1 MPRTLVILRH
11 AKSSW
16 DDPELADHDRPL
28 AKRGRGAL
36 PRLQRYIAE
45 RALPVELVLCSSARR
60 ARQTL
65 DGVIEALGAAPTI
78 RVDQELYLASADQLA
93 QRLEQVDDA
102 VSGVLLVGH
111 NPGIEELLGRLA
123 VTGERPALERLARK
137 VPTGALG
144 ELTLTGSWSQ
154 LRAQGCH
161 LDAFVVP
168 RDLPG

>member
-11 AKSSW
+11 AKSNW

-28 AKRGRGAL
+28 AQRGREAL
-36 PRLQRYIAE
+36 PRLRRYLAE

-65 DGVIEALGAAPTI
+65 DGVIEGLGAAPTV
-78 RVDQELYLASADQLA
+78 RVDQALYLASASQLA

-111 NPGIEELLGRLA
+111 NPGIEELLGLLA
-123 VTGERPALERLARK
+123 VAGERPALEQLAHK

-144 ELTLTGSWSQ
+144 ELTLTGSWSR
-154 LRAQGCH
+154 LRAEGCH
-161 LDAFVVP
+161 LDALVVP
-168 RDLPG
+168 RALPG